1 MGSMLMM
8 IELILAIF
16 LERATKK
23 DSGNSSIPPSQTEKD
38 NSSLSDPGSKDKG
51 KNPDGEKVRNRLTR
65 ETVTVASV
73 HFCDTC
79 GADLEQVG
87 CTHERRTKIDIV
99 FEKVVEH
106 VDA

>member
-1 MGSMLMM
+1 LP
-8 IELILAIF
+8 E
-16 LERATKK
+16 
-23 DSGNSSIPPSQTEKD
+23 
-38 NSSLSDPGSKDKG
+38 PGSKDKG
-51 KNPDGEKVRNRLTR
+51 KNSDGEKVRNRRTR

-79 GADLEQVG
+79 GADLGQVT

-106 VDA
+106 VGAEIKQSHHVSAPLKVKPMHS